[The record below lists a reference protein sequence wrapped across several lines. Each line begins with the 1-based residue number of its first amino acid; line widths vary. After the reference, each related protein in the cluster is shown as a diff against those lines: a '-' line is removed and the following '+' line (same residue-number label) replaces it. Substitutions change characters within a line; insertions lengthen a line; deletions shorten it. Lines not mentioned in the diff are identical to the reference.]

1 MPSWKKVITSGSA
14 AAFSSLIVSS
24 TITGSLSGSLTGSLQ
39 GNADTA
45 TIASTANAITDPLRQ
60 DLTVEGT
67 FIVNNGTHD
76 VFNTSAPLLYDS
88 TAGLSSLDWDKRQL
102 FYSDGS
108 TIAIDYSNT
117 DDNLFIQN
125 FNDRGKITISSSEA
139 ITLNSIQGVKIYNP
153 YLFVPLGGLTSDAGN
168 YLLTTNQNNNIGSIP
183 AQSFSKILSKNTSPI
198 TISGTGN
205 RISISSSISPGIIE
219 TGSIIRLTTRIIKT
233 AAAGATTASIFYESP
248 QSNPNSILL
257 GQYIIPAGNFYAQ
270 IQRDLIVQNDGT
282 TTMYNASS
290 SALTDTTSSNAVFTT
305 RNINWGIFGDGG
317 TRNISVYLSNLNS
330 NDSGSATSLL
340 IEKL

>member
-24 TITGSLSGSLTGSLQ
+24 TITGSISGSLTGSLQ

-45 TIASTANAITDPLRQ
+45 TIASTANAIANPLRQ

-67 FIVNNGTHD
+67 FIVNNGTYD

-88 TAGLSSLDWDKRQL
+88 TNGLSSLDWDKRQL
-102 FYSDGS
+102 FYPDGTS
-108 TIAIDYSNT
+108 VAIDYST
-117 DDNLFIQN
+117 IDDNLIIQN
-125 FNDRGKITISSSEA
+125 FYSNGGITISSSKA
-139 ITLNSIQGVKIYNP
+139 ITLNSVQGVKIYNP
-153 YLFVPLGGLTSDAGN
+153 YLFVPLGGLTSDTGN
-168 YLLTTNQNNNIGSIP
+168 YLLTTNPNSNIGSVS

-198 TISGTGN
+198 IISGTGN
-205 RISISSSISPGIIE
+205 QISISSSIIPGIIE
-219 TGSIIRLTTRIIKT
+219 TGSIIRVTTRIIKT
-233 AAAGATTASIFYESP
+233 AAAGATTASIYYESP

-257 GQYIIPAGNFYAQ
+257 GQYIIPTGNVYAQ
-270 IQRDLIVQNDGT
+270 IQRDLIVQNNGT

-290 SALTDTTSSNAVFTT
+290 SALTDVTSSNAVFTT
-305 RNINWGIFGDGG
+305 RNLNWGIFGDGG

-330 NDSGSATSLL
+330 GDSGYAASLL